1 MPRKK
6 KTEEDNRIARES
18 KQRNRLYSLK
28 NELEAGRITDFNQVF
43 SIISMT
49 TIAPQMR
56 MAPPTFR
63 SRINNPMEFSIGEMM
78 TLAEL
83 FGVNY
88 TIIHGLACKCIEQD
102 KKLPYKIT

>member
-6 KTEEDNRIARES
+6 RTDEENRIARES

-28 NELEAGRITDFNQVF
+28 NELEAGRINDFNQVF

-63 SRINNPMEFSIGEMM
+63 SRINNPMEFSIGEMI

-88 TIIHGLACKCIEQD
+88 AVIHALACKCIEQD
-102 KKLPYKIT
+102 KKHSFKIT